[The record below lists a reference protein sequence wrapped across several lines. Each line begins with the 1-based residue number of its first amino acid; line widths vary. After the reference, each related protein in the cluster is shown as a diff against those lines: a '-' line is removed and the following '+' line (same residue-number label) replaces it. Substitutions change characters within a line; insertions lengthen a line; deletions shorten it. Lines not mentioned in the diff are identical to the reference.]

1 MSAEPDGEQ
10 EELLASGRVSAA
22 KAPVAPPPQARGE
35 GVFGKRVGFSE
46 VEIFR
51 IPEDSET
58 CETGATDR
66 VETQEK
72 AHVTDYTQQHVSTQ
86 LRREL
91 SEAVPSPSP
100 SVSSTPDHGEDEQNT
115 ASDGDRELWRDPGG
129 ELEHGGAEASPQG
142 VDGRAGRGV
151 GIPQGP
157 EPKHAFAA
165 ADHPTQQKQNPQGE
179 PRGVCQQSVG
189 SGSGIQR
196 DDESDRGTCPRPPV
210 CQCGKH
216 REGHRRVRAT
226 RKPDLQRLYAG
237 YPHYTKWVIE
247 TFRETD
253 DTNPK
258 LKRLARW
265 LTRATDVTA
274 PVVKTAKP
282 KLTLK
287 VRGGYVTEP
296 EPEVPQVAK
305 ATSSASAGTPYIPEH
320 MAMLQSMAET
330 MEHMKAEIQDLKNQ
344 HRGDEERPRKK
355 EK

>member
-1 MSAEPDGEQ
+1 M
-10 EELLASGRVSAA
+10 
-22 KAPVAPPPQARGE
+22 
-35 GVFGKRVGFSE
+35 
-46 VEIFR
+46 
-51 IPEDSET
+51 
-58 CETGATDR
+58 
-66 VETQEK
+66 
-72 AHVTDYTQQHVSTQ
+72 
-86 LRREL
+86 
-91 SEAVPSPSP
+91 
-100 SVSSTPDHGEDEQNT
+100 
-115 ASDGDRELWRDPGG
+115 
-129 ELEHGGAEASPQG
+129 
-142 VDGRAGRGV
+142 
-151 GIPQGP
+151 
-157 EPKHAFAA
+157 
-165 ADHPTQQKQNPQGE
+165 
-179 PRGVCQQSVG
+179 
-189 SGSGIQR
+189 
-196 DDESDRGTCPRPPV
+196 
-210 CQCGKH
+210 
-216 REGHRRVRAT
+216 
-226 RKPDLQRLYAG
+226 
-237 YPHYTKWVIE
+237 IE